1 MTPSPPSSYML
12 RELKEVPIPDPV
24 GWWPQALG
32 WQLLLI
38 LLTILTVYV
47 IYQRVE
53 HWWCNRYRREAIEAL
68 ARLSSD
74 DALWPQKMHKIVKV
88 VMVYLDSKNAA
99 VYGQSL
105 LCQMDNYHQ
114 GNVNMAQNADFVQWM
129 ICLEDP
135 KATNPDFTAMRAAL
149 RAWLLNHR
157 LPEKAQ

>member
-38 LLTILTVYV
+38 LLAILTVYV
-47 IYQRVE
+47 IYQRAQ

-68 ARLSSD
+68 SRLSSD

-105 LCQMDNYHQ
+105 LRQMDSYYQ

-135 KATNPDFTAMRAAL
+135 KATNPDFTAIHAAL

>member
-12 RELKEVPIPDPV
+12 RALKEVPIPDPV

-38 LLTILTVYV
+38 LLAILTVYI
-47 IYQRVE
+47 IYLRVQ

-68 ARLSSD
+68 TRLSSD

-88 VMVYLDSKNAA
+88 VMVYLDSKHAA

-105 LCQMDNYHQ
+105 LRQMDSYYQ

-129 ICLEDP
+129 ICMEDP
-135 KATNPDFTAMRAAL
+135 KATNPDFTAIHAAL

>member
-38 LLTILTVYV
+38 LLAILTVYV
-47 IYQRVE
+47 IYQRAQ
-53 HWWCNRYRREAIEAL
+53 HWWRNRYRREAIEAL

-74 DALWPQKMHKIVKV
+74 DALWPQKMHQIVKV

-105 LCQMDNYHQ
+105 LRQMDSYYQ
-114 GNVNMAQNADFVQWM
+114 GNVNMAQNANFVQWV

-135 KATNPDFTAMRAAL
+135 KATNPDFAAIHAAL

>member
-38 LLTILTVYV
+38 LLAILMVYV
-47 IYQRVE
+47 IYQRAQ
-53 HWWCNRYRREAIEAL
+53 HWWRNRYRREAIEAL
-68 ARLSSD
+68 ALLSSD

-88 VMVYLDSKNAA
+88 VMVYLDSNNAA

-105 LCQMDNYHQ
+105 LRQMDSYYQ
-114 GNVNMAQNADFVQWM
+114 GNVNMAQNADFAQWV

-135 KATNPDFTAMRAAL
+135 KATNPDFAAIHAAL

>member
-38 LLTILTVYV
+38 LLAILTVYV
-47 IYQRVE
+47 IYLRGQQ
-53 HWWCNRYRREAIEAL
+53 WWCNRYRREAIEAL
-68 ARLSSD
+68 TRLSSD

-105 LCQMDNYHQ
+105 LRQMDSYYQ
-114 GNVNMAQNADFVQWM
+114 GNANMAQNADFVQWM
-129 ICLEDP
+129 NCLEDP
-135 KATNPDFTAMRAAL
+135 KATNPDFTAIHAAL